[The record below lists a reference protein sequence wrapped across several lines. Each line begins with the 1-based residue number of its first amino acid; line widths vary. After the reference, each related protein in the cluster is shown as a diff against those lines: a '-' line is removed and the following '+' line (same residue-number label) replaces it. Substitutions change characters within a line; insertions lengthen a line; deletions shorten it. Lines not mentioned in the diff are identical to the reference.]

1 MNTLASQQAAVAP
14 RDDNQQRAPAR
25 QPGTSEPAWSDLPPA
40 YVYQPAPSATQGG
53 PAHAREWVIEFAPW
67 DGRDIEPLM
76 GWTSS
81 SDPFASIPRLRFPD
95 RDSATTFA
103 ERHGWPYLVREPPRR
118 RLRPKSYADNFR
130 YDIAG
135 AVARASREWDGALS
149 LSDRRKQERDTST
162 ADPAAILPH
171 LDAPARSAEVANR
184 V

>member
-1 MNTLASQQAAVAP
+1 MTTSNAP
-14 RDDNQQRAPAR
+14 LRGNRA
-25 QPGTSEPAWSDLPPA
+25 
-40 YVYQPAPSATQGG
+40 
-53 PAHAREWVIEFAPW
+53 
-67 DGRDIEPLM
+67 
-76 GWTSS
+76 
-81 SDPFASIPRLRFPD
+81 RLRFPD
-95 RDSATTFA
+95 RDSPTTFA
-103 ERHGWPYLVREPPRR
+103 ERRGWPYLVREPPRR